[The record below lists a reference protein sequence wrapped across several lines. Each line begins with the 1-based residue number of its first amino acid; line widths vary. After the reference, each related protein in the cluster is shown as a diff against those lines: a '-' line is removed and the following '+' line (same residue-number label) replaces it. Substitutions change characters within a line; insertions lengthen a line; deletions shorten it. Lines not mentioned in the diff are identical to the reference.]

1 MGSLESRIAN
11 LEARVFP
18 EKEMPHIVYVVHE
31 TDSDLQRD
39 TIRERAIAEY
49 EAQNDVEIDPEHTCF
64 ICCEVVY
71 SKR

>member
-31 TDSDLQRD
+31 TDSEFEKE

-49 EAQNDVEIDPEHTCF
+49 ETQNDVEIDPKHTCF
-64 ICCEVVY
+64 ICLEIVY
-71 SKR
+71 AKR